1 MQRSILDR
9 IYLFFLLVLLTSF
22 IIIIVITSISTRRT
36 LSQEKVENLR
46 SETKLVAN
54 QTIAF
59 YLNGDISKDQLS
71 DSLHYYGEVLNAD
84 FWYTDTFGRMVAIS
98 NRQNE
103 TLDED
108 EDKNATKSDST
119 KKSTIYFD
127 NIPRNIY
134 EVDKNYKLHE
144 EFVETGNFYELYSS
158 DVVTINMPLIF
169 SQVNENGEEVRTGG
183 GTLICHASITSV
195 NSLLMNIYGM
205 IYIPCLCIIL
215 VSFTLLWLLSNRVI
229 QPVKKLSTVA
239 KEYSQGNFGAKTGI
253 DSNDEIGQLAKSM
266 EYMADEL
273 SKLEQY
279 RHDFISNISH
289 DFRSPLTSIKGYV
302 EAIQDGTIPPE
313 MQDRYLG
320 IVLNETQRLTKLTQG
335 LLDLNNFD
343 MYGQYLKL
351 SKFDVAEIINPML
364 NTFEIKCIEKN
375 IAIYLN
381 NSATD
386 TIVYA
391 DQTKIQQV
399 IYNLIDN
406 ALKFTPM
413 GKRIFITITEQG
425 DKILISVKDEGIGMD
440 ENTIRKIWTRFY
452 KGDASRGKNKQ
463 SSGLG
468 LAIIK
473 EIIRAHNENI
483 DVTSKPGEGSDF
495 FFTLTKASAVK
506 IEE

>member
-9 IYLFFLLVLLTSF
+9 IYLFFLMVLLSTF

-36 LSQEKVENLR
+36 LSQEKVETLR

-54 QTIAF
+54 QTIGF
-59 YLNGDISKDQLS
+59 YLNNDITKEQLS
-71 DSLHYYGEVLNAD
+71 DSLRYYGEVLNAD
-84 FWYTDTFGRMVAIS
+84 FWYADAYGRIVAIS
-98 NRQNE
+98 NRRDDDIKKTE
-103 TLDED
+103 
-108 EDKNATKSDST
+108 NASKGDAV
-119 KKSTIYFD
+119 KKSTIAYE
-127 NIPRNIY
+127 NIPANIY
-134 EVDKNYKLHE
+134 EVDKTYKLNE
-144 EFVETGNFYELYSS
+144 EFIETGKFYELYSA
-158 DVVTINMPLIF
+158 DVLTINMPLIF
-169 SQVNENGEEVRTGG
+169 SRYDNHGTEVRSNG
-183 GTLICHASITSV
+183 GTLICHATITSV

-205 IYIPCLCIIL
+205 IYIPCLFIIL
-215 VSFTLLWLLSNRVI
+215 ISFVLLWILSNRVI
-229 QPVKKLSTVA
+229 QPVKKLSAVA
-239 KEYSQGNFGAKTGI
+239 KEYSQGNFDEKTGI
-253 DSNDEIGQLAKSM
+253 KSNDEIGQLAQSM
-266 EYMADEL
+266 EYMAEEF

-302 EAIQDGTIPPE
+302 EAILDGTIPPE

-320 IVLNETQRLTKLTQG
+320 IVLDETQRLTKLTQG

-343 MYGQYLKL
+343 LYGQYLKL
-351 SKFDVAEIINPML
+351 SKFDIAEIINPML

-381 NSATD
+381 NSAKD

-406 ALKFTPM
+406 ALKFTPE
-413 GKRIFITITEQG
+413 GKRIFLTITET
-425 DKILISVKDEGIGMD
+425 KSKLIISVRDEGIGMD
-440 ENTIRKIWTRFY
+440 EETTRKIWTRFY
-452 KGDASRGKNKQ
+452 KGDTSRGKDKQ
-463 SSGLG
+463 GSGLG

-473 EIIRAHNENI
+473 EIIKAHKETI
-483 DVTSKPGEGSDF
+483 DVKSTPGGGSNF